1 MSASRVFVARL
12 AGCGV
17 FDPAGDKVGKVIDVL
32 LSYRKT
38 GAPKATGLL
47 VEISGR
53 RKVFVPIA
61 RVTSIGAGQVITTG
75 LIDLRRFTQRGQ
87 EFRVIAEMLGRK
99 VRLLD
104 GSGIASI
111 DDLAIEP
118 NKRKEWAVSELFLRR
133 PKTSASP
140 FARGATLFA
149 TWEQV
154 AEEAHGEENQ
164 SAQHLIAT
172 YSELRPADLASAL
185 LDLPDERM
193 IEVAEEL
200 DDERLADVLEELP
213 DDEQLDIIEEL
224 DDERAAEILD
234 LMEPDD
240 AADLMANLPEARTEA
255 LLELMD
261 EEEADDLRR
270 LMTYAPFTAGG
281 LMTTEPIICAADAT
295 VAEAMA
301 LIRHQ
306 DVAPALAASV
316 FVTLPP
322 YETVTGRFL
331 GVVHFQRM
339 LRYPPHER
347 LATLL
352 DTELEPVTP
361 DTHITVIHRTLANYN
376 LVALPVVDAE
386 NRLIGVVTV
395 DDVLDHLLPE
405 DWRSEDEPSMVAA
418 PAAAR
423 ASKPATRSTKA
434 KPAVK
439 TATKTPLKS
448 KTRGGARG

>member
-1 MSASRVFVARL
+1 VSATRVFIARL

-17 FDPAGDKVGKVIDVL
+17 FDPAGDRVGKVIDVL
-32 LSYRKT
+32 VSYRKS
-38 GAPKATGLL
+38 GAPKATGML

-53 RKVFVPIA
+53 RRVFVPIA
-61 RVTSIGAGQVITTG
+61 RVTSISAGQVITTG

-87 EFRVIAEMLGRK
+87 EVRVIAEILGRK
-99 VRLLD
+99 VSLLD
-104 GSGIASI
+104 GSGSASI
-111 DDLAIEP
+111 DDLAIELGK
-118 NKRKEWAVSELFLRR
+118 NTEWVVSELFLRR

-149 TWEQV
+149 AWEQV
-154 AEEAHGEENQ
+154 VEEGKTEEGQ
-164 SAQHLIAT
+164 SAQQLIAT

-213 DDEQLDIIEEL
+213 EDEQIDIIAEL
-224 DDERAAEILD
+224 DDERAAEVLD

-240 AADLMANLPEARTEA
+240 AADLMANLPEERTEA
-255 LLELMD
+255 ILELMD
-261 EEEADDLRR
+261 EEEADDIRM
-270 LMTYAPFTAGG
+270 LMQFDEFTAGG

-301 LIRHQ
+301 LIRRK
-306 DVAPALAASV
+306 DVAPVLAASV

-322 YETVTGRFL
+322 YEVATGRYL
-331 GVVHFQRM
+331 GVVHFQRL

-347 LATLL
+347 LGSLL
-352 DTELEPVTP
+352 DTELEPVKP
-361 DTHITVIHRTLANYN
+361 DTHISVIHRTFANYN
-376 LVALPVVDAE
+376 LVALPVVDDE

-395 DDVLDHLLPE
+395 DDVLDHLLPD
-405 DWRSEDEPSMVAA
+405 DWREE
-418 PAAAR
+418 
-423 ASKPATRSTKA
+423 
-434 KPAVK
+434 
-439 TATKTPLKS
+439 
-448 KTRGGARG
+448 GH

>member
-1 MSASRVFVARL
+1 MSATRVFVARL

-32 LSYRKT
+32 VAYRKT
-38 GAPKATGLL
+38 GAPRATGML

-53 RKVFVPIA
+53 RKVFVPIS
-61 RVTSIGAGQVITTG
+61 RVTSISGGQVITNG

-87 EFRVIAEMLGRK
+87 ENRVIAELLGRK

-104 GSGIASI
+104 GTGVATIE
-111 DDLAIEP
+111 DLAIEQ
-118 NKRKEWAVSELFLRR
+118 NKRKEWGVTELFLRR

-140 FARGATLFA
+140 FARGATVFA
-149 TWEQV
+149 AWEQV
-154 AEEAHGEENQ
+154 AEDGSAESQ
-164 SAQHLIAT
+164 SAQQLIAT
-172 YSELRPADLASAL
+172 YADLRAADLANAL
-185 LDLPDERM
+185 MDLPDERM

-213 DDEQLDIIEEL
+213 EDEQIDIIEEL
-224 DDERAAEILD
+224 DDERAAEVID

-240 AADLMANLPEARTEA
+240 AADLVAALPEKRAEA
-255 LLELMD
+255 LLDLMD
-261 EEEADDLRR
+261 EEEADDIRK
-270 LMTYAPFTAGG
+270 LMQYGAFTAGG

-301 LIRHQ
+301 LIRRQ

-322 YETVTGRFL
+322 YETTTGKFL

-347 LATLL
+347 LGALL
-352 DTELEPVTP
+352 DTELDAIHVN
-361 DTHITVIHRTLANYN
+361 THISAIHRTLASYN
-376 LVALPVVDAE
+376 LVALPVVDDDH
-386 NRLIGVVTV
+386 NLIGVVTV

-405 DWRSEDEPSMVAA
+405 DWRTEEEIPLAVVKKPSKKS
-418 PAAAR
+418 
-423 ASKPATRSTKA
+423 ASKKA
-434 KPAVK
+434 V
-439 TATKTPLKS
+439 
-448 KTRGGARG
+448 TRG

>member
-1 MSASRVFVARL
+1 VSATRVFVARL

-17 FDPAGDKVGKVIDVL
+17 FDPAGDRVGKVIDVL
-32 LSYRKT
+32 VAYRKS
-38 GAPKATGLL
+38 GAPKVTGML

-53 RKVFVPIA
+53 RRVFVPIS
-61 RVTSIGAGQVITTG
+61 RVTSINPGQVITTG

-87 EFRVIAEMLGRK
+87 EVRVIAEILGRK

-104 GSGIASI
+104 GSGEASI
-111 DDLAIEP
+111 EDIAVEL
-118 NKRKEWAVSELFLRR
+118 NKTRDWLISELFLRR

-154 AEEAHGEENQ
+154 TEEAKGEEGQ
-164 SAQHLIAT
+164 SAQALIAT
-172 YSELRPADLASAL
+172 YSEMRPADLASAL

-213 DDEQLDIIEEL
+213 EDEQIDIIAEL
-224 DDERAAEILD
+224 DDERAAEVLD

-240 AADLMANLPEARTEA
+240 AADLMANLPAERTEA
-255 LLELMD
+255 ILDLMD
-261 EEEADDLRR
+261 EEEADDIRM
-270 LMTYAPFTAGG
+270 LMQFDEFTAGG

-301 LIRHQ
+301 LIRRK
-306 DVAPALAASV
+306 DVSPVLAASV

-322 YETVTGRFL
+322 YEVATGRYL
-331 GVVHFQRM
+331 GTVHFQKM

-347 LATLL
+347 LGSLL
-352 DTELEPVTP
+352 DTELEPVKA
-361 DTHITVIHRTLANYN
+361 DTHISVIHRTFANYN
-376 LVALPVVDAE
+376 LVALPVVDDE
-386 NRLIGVVTV
+386 HRLIGVVTV
-395 DDVLDHLLPE
+395 DDVLDHLLPD
-405 DWRSEDEPSMVAA
+405 DWRTEEEG
-418 PAAAR
+418 R
-423 ASKPATRSTKA
+423 
-434 KPAVK
+434 
-439 TATKTPLKS
+439 
-448 KTRGGARG
+448 

>member
-1 MSASRVFVARL
+1 VARL

-32 LSYRKT
+32 LAYRNS
-38 GAPKATGLL
+38 GSPKATGLL

-53 RKVFVPIA
+53 RRVFVPIA
-61 RVTSIGAGQVITTG
+61 RITSIGAGQVITTG
-75 LIDLRRFTQRGQ
+75 LIDVRRFSQRGQ
-87 EFRVIAEMLGRK
+87 EVRVIAEMLGRK

-104 GSGIASI
+104 GSGTAAIE
-111 DDLAIEP
+111 DLAIEV
-118 NKRKEWAVSELFLRR
+118 NRRKEWAVTELFLRR
-133 PKTSASP
+133 PKIGASP

-149 TWEQV
+149 GWEQV
-154 AEEAHGEENQ
+154 AEEEKDPEEGQ
-164 SAQHLIAT
+164 SAQQLIAT
-172 YSELRPADLASAL
+172 YSDLRPADIASAL

-193 IEVAEEL
+193 VEVAEEL

-213 DDEQLDIIEEL
+213 EDEQLDIIEEL

-240 AADLMANLPEARTEA
+240 AADLMANLPEERTEA

-261 EEEADDLRR
+261 QDEAEDLRR

-301 LIRHQ
+301 LIRRQ

-322 YETVTGRFL
+322 YETVTGRYL

-352 DTELEPVTP
+352 DTELEPVSPETP
-361 DTHITVIHRTLANYN
+361 IQVIHRALANYN

-386 NRLIGVVTV
+386 NHLVGVVTV
-395 DDVLDHLLPE
+395 DDVLDHLLPD
-405 DWRSEDEPSMVAA
+405 DWRTEESIDEATHVAA
-418 PAAAR
+418 KAASA
-423 ASKPATRSTKA
+423 
-434 KPAVK
+434 
-439 TATKTPLKS
+439 ATKTAA
-448 KTRGGARG
+448 KTITKPAGKAAAKNAGGARG